1 MTGIELVPAFVF
13 AALAI
18 RSALYWHRHRVRARD
33 ATDDLLFAA
42 FVTGRVGTWLV
53 AAGMFAL
60 FGTNDARGRAFR
72 DEAGRYAWLFV
83 VFLALGAMQF
93 LAAWFLSARGADAD
107 DTPTP
112 PEAGDEPRPP
122 VSR

>member
-1 MTGIELVPAFVF
+1 VSGIELVPALVF
-13 AALAI
+13 AVLAI

-60 FGTNDARGRAFR
+60 FGTIDARGRAFT
-72 DEAGRYAWLFV
+72 DEAGRYAWLFI

-93 LAAWFLSARGADAD
+93 VAAWFLSARGADTDEA
-107 DTPTP
+107 PAP
-112 PEAGDEPRPP
+112 REAGDEPRPP
-122 VSR
+122 A